1 MMKQILSSTFLVLMG
16 TCDVSLFS
24 LLLTPL
30 KLTPLTPV
38 ENPDCANF
46 SLNKYWH
53 KRNQESGSFYNNQ
66 YF

>member
-1 MMKQILSSTFLVLMG
+1 MMKQILSSEFLVLMG

-24 LLLTPL
+24 LL
-30 KLTPLTPV
+30 LTPLTPV

-53 KRNQESGSFYNNQ
+53 KRNQERGSFYNNQ
-66 YF
+66 YL

>member
-1 MMKQILSSTFLVLMG
+1 MMKQLLSSTFLVLMG

-30 KLTPLTPV
+30 ARV

-53 KRNQESGSFYNNQ
+53 KRNQERGSFYNNQ
-66 YF
+66 YL